1 MSQLIELVDKAKL
14 AISNAQ
20 DINAI
25 EQIRVDYLGKK
36 GHFTLQMALLRNV
49 PAEERPAVGQKIND
63 AKQEVVTALNEKKA
77 LLERAKLDAKL
88 ANETIDV
95 TLPGRKMEL
104 GGLHPV
110 TITIN
115 RLIDF
120 FSKLGFVVETGPEIE
135 DDYHNF
141 DALNIPAHHPARAD
155 HDTFWFDAN
164 RLLRTQTSTVQ
175 IRTMETQKPPIRI
188 IAPGKT
194 YRNDYDQ
201 THTPMF
207 HQMEGLLIDKNISFT
222 HLKGLLHDFLHCFFE
237 DNMEIRFRPGY
248 FPFTEPSAEV
258 DIKAKNGKW
267 LEVLGC
273 GMVHPN
279 VLRNVGIDPEVYSG
293 FAFGMGIERLTML
306 RYGVTDLRSFFEN
319 DLRFLK
325 QFN

>member
-1 MSQLIELVDKAKL
+1 MSRLNELVDDASQ
-14 AISNAQ
+14 AIASAS
-20 DINAI
+20 DIVTI
-25 EQIRVDYLGKK
+25 EQIRVEYFGKK
-36 GHFTLQMALLRNV
+36 GHFTQQMASLRDV
-49 PAEERPAVGQKIND
+49 SVEERPIVGQQINE
-63 AKQEVVTALNEKKA
+63 AKQVVVLQLNERKVFLEREALNN
-77 LLERAKLDAKL
+77 KL
-88 ANETIDV
+88 ATETLDV
-95 TLPGRKMEL
+95 TLPGKRFER

-110 TITIN
+110 TQTIE
-115 RLIDF
+115 RLQAF
-120 FSKLGFVVETGPEIE
+120 FSQLGFVVETGPEIE
-135 DDYHNF
+135 DSYHNF
-141 DALNIPAHHPARAD
+141 DALNIPANHPARAD

-175 IRTMETQKPPIRI
+175 IRTMEQQRPPTRI
-188 IAPGKT
+188 IAPGRT

-207 HQMEGLLIDKNISFT
+207 HQMEGLLIDKDISFT
-222 HLKGLLHDFLHCFFE
+222 HLKGLLHDFLHHFFE
-237 DNMEIRFRPGY
+237 DDMAIRFRPGY

-258 DIKAKNGKW
+258 DIKGKNGKW

-293 FAFGMGIERLTML
+293 FAFGMGMERLTML
-306 RYGVTDLRSFFEN
+306 RYGVSDLRSFFEN